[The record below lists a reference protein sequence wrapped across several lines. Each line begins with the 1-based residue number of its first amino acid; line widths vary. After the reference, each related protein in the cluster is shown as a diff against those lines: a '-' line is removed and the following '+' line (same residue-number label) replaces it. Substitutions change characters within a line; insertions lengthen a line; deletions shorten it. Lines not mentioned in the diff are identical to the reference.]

1 MSCVALSVGV
11 FLLVL
16 SLMVIIHLWI
26 VSPMLV
32 ASFRG
37 AQETETLAQLSQD
50 DKLARQVDLQLK
62 ADVAKGQ
69 PQTTALPSVSVTG
82 ATTGSLA
89 TPAEAASEFFKSS
102 IASLAEQV

>member
-50 DKLARQVDLQLK
+50 DELARQVDLQLK
-62 ADVAKGQ
+62 ADASKGQ
-69 PQTTALPSVSVTG
+69 PQTTALPSVTV

>member
-11 FLLVL
+11 FLVGLW
-16 SLMVIIHLWI
+16 LMVIIHLWI
-26 VSPMLV
+26 GSPMVV

-50 DKLARQVDLQLK
+50 DELARQVDLQLK
-62 ADVAKGQ
+62 ADAAKGQ
-69 PQTTALPSVSVTG
+69 PQTTALPSVTV

>member
-50 DKLARQVDLQLK
+50 DELARQVDLQLK
-62 ADVAKGQ
+62 ADAAKGQ
-69 PQTTALPSVSVTG
+69 PQTTALPSVTV

>member
-50 DKLARQVDLQLK
+50 DELA
-62 ADVAKGQ
+62 
-69 PQTTALPSVSVTG
+69 PSG
-82 ATTGSLA
+82 
-89 TPAEAASEFFKSS
+89 
-102 IASLAEQV
+102 